1 MAAVICVCERLRR
14 VKVAQE
20 TLDAAAANSISPAW
34 ARIWNG
40 PSPDGTWD
48 LPEPAVL
55 PWLAR
60 TCSAFSPRERVEV
73 LALAGVV
80 ARAADAASRTL
91 YAQEIATLRA
101 LACDG
106 LADEAFHDSTF
117 VGLQQAV
124 LGLDGEKVWSSELS
138 HIKGGE
144 AELECPACESE
155 LLLCLE
161 PGESTIEPGLSS
173 ELAERLHVEAVQAG
187 REFVATSLT
196 KLFGRF
202 TCPECR
208 TTFNIADQ
216 VASGLAE

>member
-1 MAAVICVCERLRR
+1 MT
-14 VKVAQE
+14 VAQE
-20 TLDAAAANSISPAW
+20 ILDAAAADPNSPAW
-34 ARIWNG
+34 EQIWNG

-48 LPEPAVL
+48 LPEPAIL

-60 TCSAFSPRERVEV
+60 TCSAFSRRERVEV
-73 LALAGVV
+73 LTLAGVV
-80 ARAADAASRTL
+80 AQAADAASRTL
-91 YAQEIATLRA
+91 YAQEIAFLRA

-106 LADEAFHDSTF
+106 LTNEAFHDFTF
-117 VGLQQAV
+117 VNLQQAV
-124 LGLDGEKVWSSELS
+124 LGLDGERVWSSELS
-138 HIKGGE
+138 HINGGE

-173 ELAERLHVEAVQAG
+173 ELAERLHDEAVQAG

-216 VASGLAE
+216 VASGSAE

>member
-1 MAAVICVCERLRR
+1 M
-14 VKVAQE
+14 KVAQE
-20 TLDAAAANSISPAW
+20 TLDAAAADPDSPAW
-34 ARIWNG
+34 EKIWNG

-48 LPEPAVL
+48 LPEPAIL

-60 TCSAFSPRERVEV
+60 TCSAFSRRERVEV

-91 YAQEIATLRA
+91 YAQEIASLRA

-106 LADEAFHDSTF
+106 LANEAFHDFAF

-144 AELECPACESE
+144 AELECPGCESE
-155 LLLCLE
+155 LLLCLA

-173 ELAERLHVEAVQAG
+173 KLAQRLHDEAVQAG
-187 REFVATSLT
+187 REFLATSLT

>member
-1 MAAVICVCERLRR
+1 MLGMGSVVEVRR
-14 VKVAQE
+14 PVDVAQ
-20 TLDAAAANSISPAW
+20 LCARLGDA
-34 ARIWNG
+34 
-40 PSPDGTWD
+40 D
-48 LPEPAVL
+48 V
-55 PWLAR
+55 
-60 TCSAFSPRERVEV
+60 
-73 LALAGVV
+73 
-80 ARAADAASRTL
+80 
-91 YAQEIATLRA
+91 
-101 LACDG
+101 
-106 LADEAFHDSTF
+106 
-117 VGLQQAV
+117 
-124 LGLDGEKVWSSELS
+124 S

-173 ELAERLHVEAVQAG
+173 ELAKRLHAEAVQAG